1 MTFSAL
7 VERCLDDLGAGSS
20 YEDTG
25 GNTLSEHCA
34 QGT

>member
-1 MTFSAL
+1 MMVKAS
-7 VERCLDDLGAGSS
+7 VERYLDDLGAGSS

-34 QGT
+34 LEE